1 MSHFSYITN
10 KSILDIKIFEKRF
23 RKTKVAL
30 RLLKKQSNEN
40 YNLKLILDIIEKIKF
55 LNIKIENKIKT
66 KTQKALQFF
75 L

>member
-75 L
+75 F